1 MEVSSGE
8 FPSQPDISVAHS
20 AMHSAASILQL
31 HDGTHYNPP
40 GDCCAGQIVFQAKS
54 QKAAVSYQYE
64 YEGPVGLNYLV
75 NQDLNLLKKYTAAPA
90 CVEYQHVYRLHTG
103 RLKNR
108 RS

>member
-40 GDCCAGQIVFQAKS
+40 GDCCA
-54 QKAAVSYQYE
+54 AVALASGTAVRLQLAHACTPTLSLPAWTSRQSAVCTCTASLCSWYAQ
-64 YEGPVGLNYLV
+64 GLV
-75 NQDLNLLKKYTAAPA
+75 SAIPI
-90 CVEYQHVYRLHTG
+90 
-103 RLKNR
+103 
-108 RS
+108 S